1 MAWAGAREGAA
12 QITASGTFWYAG
24 SPMAAAMATLD
35 VLEADNSAA
44 MAHMQ
49 AMGSMLSDGLAAQAE
64 SHGVPIK
71 VCGPSSMPFITFD
84 ADDATPATRPR
95 AHAWCTAVAEGG
107 SWLHPHHNWYLSLSH
122 TAEDIAETL
131 QATDGAPQAWAC
143 CAVCLQR
150 PHRCGCGDAAA
161 FAAVAAE
168 HGGE

>member
-1 MAWAGAREGAA
+1 
-12 QITASGTFWYAG
+12 
-24 SPMAAAMATLD
+24 MAAAMATLD

-49 AMGSMLSDGLAAQAE
+49 AMGSMLSEGLAAQAE

-71 VCGPSSMPFITFD
+71 VCGPSAMPFITFD

-95 AHAWCTAVAEGG
+95 AHAWCTVVAEGG

-143 CAVCLQR
+143 CAVICKGLTGVGAATQR
-150 PHRCGCGDAAA
+150 RLRRSRPSTAASDGLGALEFRCSVQSA
-161 FAAVAAE
+161 
-168 HGGE
+168 